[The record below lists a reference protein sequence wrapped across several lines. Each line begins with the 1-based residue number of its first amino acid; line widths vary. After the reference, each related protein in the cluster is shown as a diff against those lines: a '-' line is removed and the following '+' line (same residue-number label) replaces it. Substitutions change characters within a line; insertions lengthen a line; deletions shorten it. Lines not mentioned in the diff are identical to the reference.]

1 MASGTRM
8 AAAARA
14 SREMAALVEADRTK
28 RPAERTPKPKKGKG
42 ARKPAEP
49 VK

>member
-14 SREMAALVEADRTK
+14 SREMAALVEAN
-28 RPAERTPKPKKGKG
+28 RPKTRAEQAPKPRKGKG